1 MSTADQLCLP
11 GLPAPVEVDQLHAER
26 EALRRRVG
34 ALLRQHNR
42 LRARGDVEGASA
54 AWVEANATED
64 RARALSLQIREAA

>member
-1 MSTADQLCLP
+1 MTTQLSLP
-11 GLPAPVEVDQLHAER
+11 GVLATNEVGRLHAER

-54 AWVEANATED
+54 AWREANRYED
-64 RARALSLQIREAA
+64 RARALSAQIREAA